1 MKTRE
6 DEAVEASDALRE
18 HYSFDYG
25 KAKPN
30 RFAGRFGEESVL
42 VVLDPDVAAVFT
54 TSEATN
60 QALRGLITT
69 LGSLA
74 ETPDLL
80 ERVKSST
87 RG

>member
-1 MKTRE
+1 MKTRN
-6 DEAVEASDALRE
+6 DEVMQEADEMRE
-18 HYSFDYG
+18 HYSFDYR

-30 RFAGRFGEESVL
+30 RFASRFSEEAIV
-42 VVLDPDVAAVFT
+42 VVLDPDVAEVFT
-54 TSEATN
+54 TSEAAN

-69 LGSLA
+69 LRSLA

-87 RG
+87 TA

>member
-1 MKTRE
+1 
-6 DEAVEASDALRE
+6 
-18 HYSFDYG
+18 
-25 KAKPN
+25 
-30 RFAGRFGEESVL
+30 
-42 VVLDPDVAAVFT
+42 
-54 TSEATN
+54 
-60 QALRGLITT
+60 LRGLITT